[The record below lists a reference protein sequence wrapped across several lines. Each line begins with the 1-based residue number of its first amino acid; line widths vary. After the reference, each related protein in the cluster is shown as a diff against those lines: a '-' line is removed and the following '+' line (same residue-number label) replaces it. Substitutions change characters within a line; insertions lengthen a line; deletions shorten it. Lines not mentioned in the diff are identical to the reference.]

1 MKRWNACSL
10 VIPFFMGAAF
20 AQTPIERIKITD
32 NDLSCPQI
40 LEERNSMD
48 RVITEAKAAQSSGQT
63 TATAGQAAG
72 VAAEVAQR
80 TGVFGAIGGLA
91 GQLFG
96 GAATKA
102 AANVAEQSGQKD
114 VAEAAQREK
123 QALARKEQLAQLY
136 LSKGCSQANA
146 GGNAVPA
153 VAAGVAPAP
162 APAAPVSSA
171 GAANPSS
178 PAAPPASSGAAG
190 VSGIGGVPESDP
202 SMRLPELNAGEWFDG
217 KAGGT
222 FGEKTVNFLPR
233 SKRVAVVGFK
243 VIFVNE
249 TSARAR
255 VRASYLP
262 GRDTSG
268 ASAAMQVNLRGVDDA
283 ALQALTDQAYARF
296 VAQLRA
302 SGREVL
308 TAADGQWDYKE
319 FQAAPSPFDVAFMQT
334 KGRAFA
340 PKGMPL
346 WSLVGDPWAGTAF
359 DQTNNKALGVVS
371 NKAGAVLA
379 IAPSIVVDFAQMASS
394 GNRSGLVAR
403 TAEVGTTLAIS
414 VNRLDALLVRAEEI
428 KFGNVAKGDVGWL
441 NLTRPLETDLEFAV
455 LKTAEK
461 DHGSGVAGF
470 LSKAFVGTGKTEFRA
485 AETTNGEYSKAATAV
500 LERATGTLA
509 KLFADNP
516 AK

>member
-1 MKRWNACSL
+1 MKSLKTCSL
-10 VIPFFMGAAF
+10 VIPLLLSALQAHGLEA
-20 AQTPIERIKITD
+20 IERIKPGD
-32 NDLSCPQI
+32 NELSCQQ
-40 LEERNSMD
+40 LVDERSFMD
-48 RVITEAKAAQSSGQT
+48 KAMAEAKAAQSSGQT
-63 TATAGQAAG
+63 TAVAGQAAG

-96 GAATKA
+96 GTASKA
-102 AANVAEQSGQKD
+102 AANVATQSGQKD
-114 VAEAAQREK
+114 AADAAEREK
-123 QALARKEQLAQLY
+123 QALARKEHLAQLM
-136 LSKGCSQANA
+136 LTKNCA
-146 GGNAVPA
+146 GGEASSPPPA
-153 VAAGVAPAP
+153 MPVVA
-162 APAAPVSSA
+162 AAPVASPPIASA
-171 GAANPSS
+171 
-178 PAAPPASSGAAG
+178 
-190 VSGIGGVPESDP
+190 GGVPESDP
-202 SMRLPELNAGEWFDG
+202 ALRLPELNAAEWFDG

-243 VIFVNE
+243 VVFVTENF
-249 TSARAR
+249 ARAR

-262 GRDTSG
+262 GRDTTG
-268 ASAAMQVNLRGVDDA
+268 ASAAMQVNLKGVDDA
-283 ALQALTDQAYARF
+283 TLQALTDQAFARF

-302 SGREVL
+302 SGREVI
-308 TAADGQWDYKE
+308 TPADGLWDYKE
-319 FQAAPSPFDVAFMQT
+319 FQSSAGPANVEFMQS

-340 PKGMPL
+340 PKEMPL
-346 WSLVGDPWAGTAF
+346 WALVGDPWGGVTF
-359 DQTNNKALGVVS
+359 DQTNNKAIGAVS
-371 NKAGAVLA
+371 NKAGVVLA

-414 VNRLDALLVRAEEI
+414 VNRLDTLLIRAEEL
-428 KFGNVAKGDVGWL
+428 KFGNLHKGDAGWL

-461 DHGSGVAGF
+461 DHGTGVAGF
-470 LSKAFVGTGKTEFRA
+470 LSKAFVGTGKTAFRA
-485 AETTNGEYSKAATAV
+485 AETSNGEYGKAATAV

-509 KLFADNP
+509 KLFAENP